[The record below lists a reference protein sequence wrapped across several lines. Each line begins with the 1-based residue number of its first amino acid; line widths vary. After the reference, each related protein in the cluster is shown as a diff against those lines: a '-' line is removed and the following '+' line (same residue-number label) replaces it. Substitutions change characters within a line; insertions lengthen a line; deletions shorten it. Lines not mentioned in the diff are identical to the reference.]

1 MPWNFSGKNP
11 IILPERKGR
20 SDPCLEVVDGESV
33 YVGGVLAADSAGS
46 EMGSSAAEVLSMT
59 SLGKSQL

>member
-1 MPWNFSGKNP
+1 M
-11 IILPERKGR
+11 
-20 SDPCLEVVDGESV
+20 

-59 SLGKSQL
+59 NLGRVSFEFGSGEEVLSLQGCEIFLVAVFLLLN